1 MMLGRQ
7 QLKPFHLERWDLAHR
22 ATNYSRWATAE
33 AYYDIE
39 YEHVSSGGRP
49 TGLRVGERKKRT
61 SLLTATLTKSAYFI
75 ARSMLLHA
83 LMR

>member
-1 MMLGRQ
+1 MLGRQ

-39 YEHVSSGGRP
+39 YEHVSWGGRP
-49 TGLRVGERKKRT
+49 IGFRVGE
-61 SLLTATLTKSAYFI
+61 
-75 ARSMLLHA
+75 
-83 LMR
+83 